1 MELAKL
7 IQSVLTGGLTSYTVA
22 LIVLS
27 SVLFKVAIGLT
38 KALEFHDKHFVRKP
52 IARLRALRQAST
64 KQPEL
69 TDFLDSAI
77 QAEAFRLATRIDT
90 SRAKREYLLALAN
103 KGVWSNQQLRSVSKF
118 LMVIPG
124 QTVPALVV
132 TRLDIAGAY
141 ISFFATLSIVLVGG
155 AHSLA
160 LVFSGDPLFMLA
172 GVLAS
177 FMFLVAMRFFATDLI
192 DWIIVKRVQRYIAVE
207 TNEC

>member
-7 IQSVLTGGLTSYTVA
+7 IQSILTGGLTSYAVA
-22 LIVLS
+22 LIALS

-52 IARLRALRQAST
+52 IARLRALRQAAN

-69 TDFLDSAI
+69 ADFLDSAI

-90 SRAKREYLLALAN
+90 SRAKREYLLALAQ
-103 KGVWSNQQLRSVSKF
+103 KGVWSNPQLRSVSKF
-118 LMVIPG
+118 LMVVPG
-124 QTVPALVV
+124 QVLPALVV
-132 TRLDIAGAY
+132 SRLDIAGAY
-141 ISFFATLSIVLVGG
+141 IGLFATLSIVLVGG

-160 LVFSGDPLFMLA
+160 LVFSGDPFFMSA

-177 FMFLVAMRFFATDLI
+177 FMFLLAVRFYATDFI
-192 DWIIVKRVQRYIAVE
+192 DWLIVKRVQQYLASE
-207 TNEC
+207 AN